1 MNFNPDVLLFIQ
13 VNITQHELNSFR
25 VDFIVKGK
33 VANEKSIQKNIL
45 KEHKLFEEFD
55 ISHENEFYL

>member
-13 VNITQHELNSFR
+13 VNITQHKLNSFR

-33 VANEKSIQKNIL
+33 VANEKHIRKN
-45 KEHKLFEEFD
+45 HTRFRKLLNKPFD
-55 ISHENEFYL
+55 F

>member
-55 ISHENEFYL
+55 ISH

>member
-33 VANEKSIQKNIL
+33 VANEKHTKKHTQRT
-45 KEHKLFEEFD
+45 
-55 ISHENEFYL
+55 

>member
-45 KEHKLFEEFD
+45 KEHKLFEDFD
-55 ISHENEFYL
+55 ISH